1 MSDQQQPRIPGDDP
15 ELRAMIDAIFG
26 TPTRPLTVTNEQ
38 REASMTEVADC
49 LVETLMAAQM
59 AHSTGQLNTTEY
71 VFALLNTIDYLW
83 DTRMMAHAVR
93 TSMSHGRNVRDP
105 RVISD
110 IVNSVLGRRR

>member
-1 MSDQQQPRIPGDDP
+1 MSDQQPRIPGDDP
-15 ELRAMIDAIFG
+15 ELRAMIEAIFG
-26 TPTRPLTVTNEQ
+26 TPSRPMVVSNEQ

-83 DTRMMAHAVR
+83 DTRVMAHSVR
-93 TSMSHGRNVRDP
+93 TSMSHGRTVRDP
-105 RVISD
+105 RDIAN
-110 IVNSVLGRRR
+110 IVNKVLGRRR